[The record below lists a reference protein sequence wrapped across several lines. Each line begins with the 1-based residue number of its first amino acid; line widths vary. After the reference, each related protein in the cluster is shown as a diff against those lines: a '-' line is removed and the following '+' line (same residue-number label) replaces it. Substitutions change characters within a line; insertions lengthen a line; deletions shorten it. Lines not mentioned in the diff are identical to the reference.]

1 MTLEPTGVC
10 LNHSEQFTV
19 SGQYLYSLSVISH
32 INAEHRKK
40 RKGYCENISFA
51 SLLLLCLSLMRSDL
65 DVIHITEDI
74 KET

>member
-1 MTLEPTGVC
+1 MPLEPTGVC
-10 LNHSEQFTV
+10 VNHSEQFTV

-40 RKGYCENISFA
+40 RKGYCEHVSCA
-51 SLLLLCLSLMRSDL
+51 SLLLLCLSLMKSDQ
-65 DVIHITEDI
+65 DAIHIIEAI